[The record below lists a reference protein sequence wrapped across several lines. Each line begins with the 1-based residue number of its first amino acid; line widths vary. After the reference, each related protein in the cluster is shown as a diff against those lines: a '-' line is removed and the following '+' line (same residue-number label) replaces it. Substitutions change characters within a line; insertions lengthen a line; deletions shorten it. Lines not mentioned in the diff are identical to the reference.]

1 MGKAMG
7 KLKWAGDRYGAL
19 QNFIAVGDWAT
30 YYAAN
35 TEFSAAEWLHKNGYL
50 EKREVTQGKRKVHE
64 YRPLTSNAKVRG
76 PEADLS
82 PEAPSRLSGCA
93 AGNHEERE

>member
-1 MGKAMG
+1 MPSGTSKREARFDRCVRRLLEIVMDR
-7 KLKWAGDRYGAL
+7 LKWAGDRYGAM
-19 QNFIAVGDWAT
+19 QNFIALGDWAT

-64 YRPLTSNAKVRG
+64 YRHLPSNA
-76 PEADLS
+76 
-82 PEAPSRLSGCA
+82 
-93 AGNHEERE
+93 